1 MKKFSTRLILWHETN
16 GRKDLP
22 WQKRSTPYK
31 VWISEIMLQQ
41 TQVSTV
47 TPYFKTF
54 IKEFPNVRKLA
65 ETNLDQI
72 LSLWSGLGYYARA
85 RNIHE
90 AAKIINTK
98 YKGKVP
104 NSLTELISLPGIGKS
119 TAGAIL
125 ALGYKKKAAILDG
138 NVKRVLSR
146 HCKIKGDLSSSAT
159 IKNLWQMS
167 EQFLPE
173 DQIDT
178 YTQAIMDLGATV
190 CTKSKPTC
198 PLCPVNQ
205 DCQALKQD
213 LVEVLPTKSKVKAKQ
228 IKKVFWLIPQGP
240 EGDLLLEK
248 RNSNGLWGGLWT
260 FIESEKKESLEKEF
274 SSRFE
279 TVQPKFKKLNKV
291 KHSFSHFK
299 LEAIPYLA
307 ELKAHKKYKN
317 TVWVNSKNVES
328 LGLPTPVKRIIEQ
341 ITAS

>member
-47 TPYFKTF
+47 IPYFKTF

-173 DQIDT
+173 DQIDI

-190 CTKSKPTC
+190 CTKSEPAC

>member
-104 NSLTELISLPGIGKS
+104 NSLQ
-119 TAGAIL
+119 
-125 ALGYKKKAAILDG
+125 
-138 NVKRVLSR
+138 N
-146 HCKIKGDLSSSAT
+146 
-159 IKNLWQMS
+159 
-167 EQFLPE
+167 
-173 DQIDT
+173 
-178 YTQAIMDLGATV
+178 
-190 CTKSKPTC
+190 
-198 PLCPVNQ
+198 
-205 DCQALKQD
+205 
-213 LVEVLPTKSKVKAKQ
+213 
-228 IKKVFWLIPQGP
+228 
-240 EGDLLLEK
+240 
-248 RNSNGLWGGLWT
+248 
-260 FIESEKKESLEKEF
+260 
-274 SSRFE
+274 
-279 TVQPKFKKLNKV
+279 
-291 KHSFSHFK
+291 
-299 LEAIPYLA
+299 
-307 ELKAHKKYKN
+307 
-317 TVWVNSKNVES
+317 
-328 LGLPTPVKRIIEQ
+328 
-341 ITAS
+341 

>member
-1 MKKFSTRLILWHETN
+1 MSKFSTRLIKWHKAK
-16 GRKDLP
+16 GRKNLP
-22 WQKRSTPYK
+22 WQKKRTPYK

-41 TQVSTV
+41 TQVSTA
-47 TPYFKTF
+47 TPYFERF
-54 IKEFPNVRKLA
+54 IKEFPNIKKLA
-65 ETNLDQI
+65 EANLDQVM
-72 LSLWSGLGYYARA
+72 SHWSGLGYYARA
-85 RNIHE
+85 RNIYE
-90 AAKIINTK
+90 AAKIISSK
-98 YKGKVP
+98 HKGKIP
-104 NSLTELISLPGIGKS
+104 NSLEELLSLPGIGKS

-146 HCKIKGDLSSSAT
+146 HRKIKGDLSSSST
-159 IKNLWQMS
+159 IKNLWQIS
-167 EQFLPE
+167 ERFLPE
-173 DQIDT
+173 DQIDI

-190 CTKSKPTC
+190 CTKSKPAC
-198 PLCPVNQ
+198 LHCPVNQ

-213 LVEVLPTKSKVKAKQ
+213 LVKVLPTKNKVKAKQ

-248 RNSNGLWGGLWT
+248 RNNNGLWGGLWA
-260 FIESEKKESLEKEF
+260 FIESEEKESLQTEF

-279 TVQPKFKKLNKV
+279 TEHPKFKRLTKV

-307 ELKAHKKYKN
+307 ELKTRKKYKN

-328 LGLPTPVKRIIEQ
+328 LGLPTPVKRTIEQ
-341 ITAS
+341 ITTS

>member
-98 YKGKVP
+98 HKGKVP
-104 NSLTELISLPGIGKS
+104 SSLTELISLPGIGKS

-190 CTKSKPTC
+190 CTKSKPAC
-198 PLCPVNQ
+198 LLCPVNQ

-240 EGDLLLEK
+240 EGDLLLEIQ
-248 RNSNGLWGGLWT
+248 L
-260 FIESEKKESLEKEF
+260 
-274 SSRFE
+274 
-279 TVQPKFKKLNKV
+279 KV
-291 KHSFSHFK
+291 
-299 LEAIPYLA
+299 
-307 ELKAHKKYKN
+307 
-317 TVWVNSKNVES
+317 
-328 LGLPTPVKRIIEQ
+328 GQ
-341 ITAS
+341 MQ